1 MPSNKV
7 SNIQTTPSDR
17 RFCSVSYSLSVSQ
30 SARSF
35 AVDITGSLDGI
46 HALVKRRIPSHAN
59 SFKSELVDGDN
70 DSFIL
75 ADSKS
80 NAHQP
85 TSTIDI
91 KCISVSACARGLY
104 FGNVDIHWT
113 GSHLDQLAKHLPRIG
128 KPIKASSIV
137 PYKYYFNTVTFS
149 YTTAFYDFDQWSLLL
164 DWMVLPGINLPL
176 SWVGYEFILVDV
188 FQEIGLSEADISSFL
203 SSPAFLAWNHF
214 GNIHGRWG
222 GNWTLPQ
229 QWGFVPCGITNLYP
243 NLKVVNGSAWSGF
256 PSNLTNDRFM
266 DPFEDIFEQIQKSFI
281 TKQIAAYGNFSH
293 IYTLDYLR
301 NVSSNTLAFFSDS
314 AFWNLDRISAYLG
327 GAPTGLLILDLYTEA
342 QPQWQRTSSYF
353 GRPWVWCALHD
364 YGGNKGFEAPIEA
377 LNSPNSSMRGFG
389 LTMEG
394 QEGIEMIYDI
404 FLDQAWSSSPLNISR
419 YVSSW
424 VGRRY
429 RIPKLPVTV
438 QRAWSILSNTAT
450 VKSILELAPA
460 LTGLTNCTGH
470 HPTTIFY
477 DTNSSIV
484 VPLKLMVEASKEHP
498 ALKRIPEFSYDVVDL
513 GRQLLANRFLEAYQ
527 HLVAVY
533 QANGSTPDAV
543 SAASQP
549 LLTILCDLDTL
560 LWMNVNFLLSNW
572 IKAAH
577 GWGASSNDSQYAD
590 YLEYNARNQIT
601 LWGPDRE
608 FNDYASKQWAG
619 IVGPY
624 YFPRWTMFTTY
635 LKNTTQTVQPFDSQ
649 VINAQLLVFR
659 KQWDS
664 QIWGQRNGETWVARG
679 DTWKTVGIAVAR

>member
-1 MPSNKV
+1 MPSSKV

-17 RFCSVSYSLSVSQ
+17 GFCSVSYSLSVSQ

-35 AVDITGSLDGI
+35 LDGI
-46 HALVKRRIPSHAN
+46 HALVKRCIPSHAN
-59 SFKSELVDGDN
+59 SFKFELVDGDN

-75 ADSKS
+75 ADPKS

-176 SWVGYEFILVDV
+176 SW
-188 FQEIGLSEADISSFL
+188 IGLSEADISSFL

-214 GNIHGRWG
+214 GNIHGSWSWNG
-222 GNWTLPQ
+222 TLPQ

-301 NVSSNTLAFFSDS
+301 NVSSNTDS
-314 AFWNLDRISAYLG
+314 AFWNHDRISAYLG
-327 GAPTGLLILDLYTEA
+327 GVEDEKGLLILDLYTEA

-353 GRPWVWCALHD
+353 GRPWVWYALHD
-364 YGGNKGFEAPIEA
+364 YGGNNGFEGYMKNVTVAPIEA
-377 LNSPNSSMRGFG
+377 LNSPNNSMSGFG

-394 QEGIEMIYDI
+394 QEGNEMIYDI

-429 RIPKLPVTV
+429 RISKLPVTV

-513 GRQLLANRFLEAYQ
+513 GRQLLANRFLQAYQ
-527 HLVAVY
+527 NLVAVY
-533 QANGSTPDAV
+533 QANGSTRC
-543 SAASQP
+543 SLGS
-549 LLTILCDLDTL
+549 
-560 LWMNVNFLLSNW
+560 
-572 IKAAH
+572 
-577 GWGASSNDSQYAD
+577 
-590 YLEYNARNQIT
+590 
-601 LWGPDRE
+601 
-608 FNDYASKQWAG
+608 
-619 IVGPY
+619 
-624 YFPRWTMFTTY
+624 
-635 LKNTTQTVQPFDSQ
+635 
-649 VINAQLLVFR
+649 
-659 KQWDS
+659 
-664 QIWGQRNGETWVARG
+664 
-679 DTWKTVGIAVAR
+679 

>member
-1 MPSNKV
+1 MVEPDM
-7 SNIQTTPSDR
+7 TP
-17 RFCSVSYSLSVSQ
+17 
-30 SARSF
+30 
-35 AVDITGSLDGI
+35 
-46 HALVKRRIPSHAN
+46 
-59 SFKSELVDGDN
+59 
-70 DSFIL
+70 
-75 ADSKS
+75 
-80 NAHQP
+80 
-85 TSTIDI
+85 
-91 KCISVSACARGLY
+91 
-104 FGNVDIHWT
+104 
-113 GSHLDQLAKHLPRIG
+113 
-128 KPIKASSIV
+128 
-137 PYKYYFNTVTFS
+137 
-149 YTTAFYDFDQWSLLL
+149 
-164 DWMVLPGINLPL
+164 VLP
-176 SWVGYEFILVDV
+176 
-188 FQEIGLSEADISSFL
+188 
-203 SSPAFLAWNHF
+203 AF
-214 GNIHGRWG
+214 
-222 GNWTLPQ
+222 T
-229 QWGFVPCGITNLYP
+229 GFVPCGITNLYP

-256 PSNLTNDRFM
+256 PSNSTNDRFM

-281 TKQIAAYGNFSH
+281 TKQIAAYGNFPH

-301 NVSSNTLAFFSDS
+301 NVSSNTFNSLRAAD
-314 AFWNLDRISAYLG
+314 
-327 GAPTGLLILDLYTEA
+327 
-342 QPQWQRTSSYF
+342 PQATMMIQG
-353 GRPWVWCALHD
+353 GRPWVYSFWIFILKPNHNGSAHRRTLED
-364 YGGNKGFEAPIEA
+364 LGFAPIDA

-424 VGRRY
+424 
-429 RIPKLPVTV
+429 
-438 QRAWSILSNTAT
+438 AT

-527 HLVAVY
+527 NFVAVY

-572 IKAAH
+572 IKAAR

-608 FNDYASKQWAG
+608 INVMHRSNGLVLWD
-619 IVGPY
+619 
-624 YFPRWTMFTTY
+624 RTT
-635 LKNTTQTVQPFDSQ
+635 SQ
-649 VINAQLLVFR
+649 G
-659 KQWDS
+659 
-664 QIWGQRNGETWVARG
+664 GQCLQH
-679 DTWKTVGIAVAR
+679 I